1 MPSRL
6 RKNSLRLILGGAALQ
21 RCGNWL
27 ALVSALAAEVTRS
40 VWKFVFPQPA
50 RISRG
55 YMNHSQRKL
64 TLWMLVFCL
73 MLTVAISPALAKAQ
87 ASSTTSAA
95 KPAAQA
101 GPSATPAAKTATKAA
116 AGAPSSQDIAAAKA
130 SGKVWV
136 NTDSGVYHKS
146 GRWYG
151 KTKSG
156 KFMTEAEAKAAGYK
170 EAQR

>member
-1 MPSRL
+1 
-6 RKNSLRLILGGAALQ
+6 
-21 RCGNWL
+21 
-27 ALVSALAAEVTRS
+27 
-40 VWKFVFPQPA
+40 
-50 RISRG
+50 
-55 YMNHSQRKL
+55 
-64 TLWMLVFCL
+64 MLVFCL
-73 MLTVAISPALAKAQ
+73 LLTVAISPALAKAQ
-87 ASSTTSAA
+87 ASSATPT
-95 KPAAQA
+95 AQA
-101 GPSATPAAKTATKAA
+101 SPSATPATPKATTKA

>member
-1 MPSRL
+1 
-6 RKNSLRLILGGAALQ
+6 
-21 RCGNWL
+21 
-27 ALVSALAAEVTRS
+27 
-40 VWKFVFPQPA
+40 
-50 RISRG
+50 
-55 YMNHSQRKL
+55 MNHSQRKL
-64 TLWMLVFCL
+64 TLCMLVFCL
-73 MLTVAISPALAKAQ
+73 LLTVAISPALAKAQ
-87 ASSTTSAA
+87 ASSATPT
-95 KPAAQA
+95 AQA
-101 GPSATPAAKTATKAA
+101 SPSATPATPKATTKA